1 MNALSQIVGA
11 LIEAWGEVK
20 VQKARVVLSLV
31 GVAFTILLVSNMTA
45 IFAKKDWGQM
55 IGFIA
60 AAIVCGWVI
69 LSPDTF
75 IIFIKFVAQK
85 ITEN

>member
-1 MNALSQIVGA
+1 MEYTGRSLQ
-11 LIEAWGEVK
+11 EW
-20 VQKARVVLSLV
+20 VLSGV
-31 GVAFTILLVSNMTA
+31 GVLFTIFLVSNMTA

-60 AAIVCGWVI
+60 AAVVCGWVI
-69 LSPDTF
+69 LAPDTF
-75 IIFIKFVAQK
+75 IAFIKFVAQK

>member
-1 MNALSQIVGA
+1 MYTGRSL
-11 LIEAWGEVK
+11 LDW
-20 VQKARVVLSLV
+20 VLSAIA
-31 GVAFTILLVSNMTA
+31 GVFTIILVSNMTA

-55 IGFIA
+55 IAFIA

-75 IIFIKFVAQK
+75 IAFIKFVAQK
-85 ITEN
+85 ISEN

>member
-1 MNALSQIVGA
+1 
-11 LIEAWGEVK
+11 
-20 VQKARVVLSLV
+20 
-31 GVAFTILLVSNMTA
+31 MTA

-60 AAIVCGWVI
+60 AAILCGWVI

-75 IIFIKFVAQK
+75 ITFIKFVAQK

>member
-1 MNALSQIVGA
+1 MQFTGRSIQD
-11 LIEAWGEVK
+11 W
-20 VQKARVVLSLV
+20 VLSLV

-45 IFAKKDWGQM
+45 ILAKKDWGQM

-75 IIFIKFVAQK
+75 ITFIKFVAQK

>member
-1 MNALSQIVGA
+1 MDYTGRSVVEWILSVVGA
-11 LIEAWGEVK
+11 VFT
-20 VQKARVVLSLV
+20 VVLV
-31 GVAFTILLVSNMTA
+31 MNMTA

-55 IGFIA
+55 IGFIVA
-60 AAIVCGWVI
+60 ASVCGWVI

-75 IIFIKFVAQK
+75 IAFIKFVTQK

>member
-1 MNALSQIVGA
+1 MQFTGRSIQD
-11 LIEAWGEVK
+11 W
-20 VQKARVVLSLV
+20 VLSLV
-31 GVAFTILLVSNMTA
+31 GVVFTILLVSNMTA

-60 AAIVCGWVI
+60 AAILCGWVI

-75 IIFIKFVAQK
+75 IAFI
-85 ITEN
+85 

>member
-1 MNALSQIVGA
+1 MYTGRSVVEWILSVVGA
-11 LIEAWGEVK
+11 VFT
-20 VQKARVVLSLV
+20 VVLV
-31 GVAFTILLVSNMTA
+31 MNMTA

-55 IGFIA
+55 IGFIV

-75 IIFIKFVAQK
+75 IAFIKFVTQK
-85 ITEN
+85 ISEN

>member
-1 MNALSQIVGA
+1 MQFTGRS
-11 LIEAWGEVK
+11 
-20 VQKARVVLSLV
+20 VLDWVLTVV

-55 IGFIA
+55 LVFCGA
-60 AAIVCGWVI
+60 AVLCGWVI

-75 IIFIKFVAQK
+75 ITFIKFVAQK
-85 ITEN
+85 IIEN

>member
-1 MNALSQIVGA
+1 MEYTGRSLQ
-11 LIEAWGEVK
+11 EW
-20 VQKARVVLSLV
+20 VLSLV
-31 GVAFTILLVSNMTA
+31 GGVFTIVLVSNMTA

-55 IGFIA
+55 IGFIV

-75 IIFIKFVAQK
+75 IAFIKFVAQK
-85 ITEN
+85 IAEN

>member
-1 MNALSQIVGA
+1 MYTGRSLQ
-11 LIEAWGEVK
+11 EW
-20 VQKARVVLSLV
+20 VLSV
-31 GVAFTILLVSNMTA
+31 VAGIFTIVLVANMTA

-55 IGFIA
+55 IAFIA

-75 IIFIKFVAQK
+75 IAFIKFVAQK
-85 ITEN
+85 ISEN

>member
-1 MNALSQIVGA
+1 MDYTGRSVVEWILSVVGA
-11 LIEAWGEVK
+11 VFT
-20 VQKARVVLSLV
+20 VVLV
-31 GVAFTILLVSNMTA
+31 MNMTA

-55 IGFIA
+55 IGFIV

-75 IIFIKFVAQK
+75 IAFIKFVTQK

>member
-1 MNALSQIVGA
+1 MDYTGRSVVEWILTVVGA
-11 LIEAWGEVK
+11 VFT
-20 VQKARVVLSLV
+20 VVLV
-31 GVAFTILLVSNMTA
+31 TNMTA

-55 IGFIA
+55 IGFIV

-75 IIFIKFVAQK
+75 IAFIKFVTQK